1 MCLRERASLEHWGSC
16 RFPIAI
22 PLIAL
27 MACATGCGISD
38 EQHAAKD
45 TKLLPS
51 RAQDETARRIIHADE
66 EPANWLTHGRTYSEE
81 RFSPLMAID
90 DTNVNRLGL
99 AWSLDMDTQRGLE
112 ATPLVEDGVM
122 YTTGSWSTVFALDA
136 ATGEVIWSYDPQ
148 VPRAWGPKGC
158 CDVVNRGV
166 ALWEGKIISASFDG
180 RLFALDKNTG
190 ELLWETNTIDRN
202 RPYTITG
209 APRVIHGLVI
219 IGNGGAEFGVRGY
232 VSAYDSNSGEMAWR
246 FYTVPGSPDGP
257 FEQPELAVAAQ
268 TWDPDGTW
276 RVSGGGGTVWDSIAF
291 DPELDILYV
300 GTGNGS
306 PHARH
311 VRSPAGGDNLFLSS
325 IVALNPK
332 NGEMLWY
339 YQTTPADNWDY
350 TATQHMV
357 LTSLKIDGKERKVLM
372 QAPKNGF
379 FYVLDRETGELLS
392 ADKYVYA
399 NWASHVDLVSGRPV
413 ETGQGDSSAEDRL
426 VYPSEIGG
434 HNWQPMS
441 FSPETGLVYFP
452 AVELP
457 WVHSPTDFYL
467 FDYEVPHI
475 QSLAS
480 DIPQVE
486 QGGYLKAWDPVQQ
499 ELKWQIKYE
508 TSTNGGVLSTA
519 GNLVFHG
526 TEDGFL
532 RAYRATDG
540 ALLHKIFVGASII
553 APPITYGVD
562 GIQYVAVMVGFGGAM
577 MGIVDEQSAARD
589 YENNGQVLSF
599 KLDGLAVPLP
609 PVKRHE
615 TVTVAER
622 YPVPEEV
629 LAHGQR
635 LYKTNCGFCH
645 GMSGSVPILPDL
657 RYMTPQI
664 ESLLKEIVLQG
675 LFVQK
680 GMPSF
685 AGLLSADDLD
695 AIHAAINHN
704 AMKLKRLTTD
714 ESHAS
719 L

>member
-1 MCLRERASLEHWGSC
+1 MFLRERAPLEHWRSC
-16 RFPIAI
+16 RFPFAML
-22 PLIAL
+22 LIAL
-27 MACATGCGISD
+27 MVCTAGCEISGEKHVD
-38 EQHAAKD
+38 ED

-51 RAQDETARRIIHADE
+51 RAHDKTALRIIHADE

-81 RFSPLMAID
+81 RFSPLTAID
-90 DTNVNRLGL
+90 DANVNRLGL
-99 AWSLDMDTQRGLE
+99 AWSLDMDTRRGLE
-112 ATPLVEDGVM
+112 ATPLVEDGIM

-136 ATGEVIWSYDPQ
+136 ATGEVVWSYDPH

-166 ALWEGKIISASFDG
+166 ALWEDKIISASFDG

-190 ELLWETNTIDRN
+190 ALLWETNTIDRN

-232 VSAYDSNSGEMAWR
+232 VSAYNSNSGEMAWR

-257 FEQPELAVAAQ
+257 FEQPELATAAQ
-268 TWDPDGTW
+268 TWDPDGSW
-276 RVSGGGGTVWDSIAF
+276 LVSGGGGTVWDSIAF

-311 VRSPAGGDNLFLSS
+311 IRSPAGGDNLFLSS

-339 YQTTPADNWDY
+339 YQTTPADNWDF
-350 TATQHMV
+350 TATQHMI
-357 LTSLKIDGKERKVLM
+357 LTNLKIDGEERKVLM

-413 ETGQGDSSAEDRL
+413 ETGQGDSSAEDKL

-480 DIPQVE
+480 DLPLVE

-499 ELKWQIKYE
+499 KLKWQIKYE

-562 GIQYVAVMVGFGGAM
+562 GVQYIAVSVGFGGAM

-589 YENNGQVLSF
+589 YENNGRVLSF
-599 KLDGLAVPLP
+599 KLDGLDVPLP

-615 TVTVAER
+615 IVTVAER
-622 YPVPEEV
+622 NPVPAEV

-664 ESLLKEIVLQG
+664 ESLLTEIVLEG

-695 AIHAAINHN
+695 AIHAAINHS
-704 AMKLKRLTTD
+704 AMKLKSRTTN